1 MVNSLPMV
9 QGPQETCIQS
19 LVGEDPPE
27 EGKALHSSTVAW
39 RMPRTEEPGGRLVHR
54 VAESDTS
61 EGIERA
67 CRRLEDRLIPRGP
80 EKQGDRRELSDDKQ
94 KPSNH
99 TRLSLKLLSSVWNFL
114 EG

>member
-39 RMPRTEEPGGRLVHR
+39 RMPRTEEPGGQHSMGHR
-54 VAESDTS
+54 EPDRTEAAEH
-61 EGIERA
+61 
-67 CRRLEDRLIPRGP
+67 
-80 EKQGDRRELSDDKQ
+80 DDCL
-94 KPSNH
+94 PSP
-99 TRLSLKLLSSVWNFL
+99 
-114 EG
+114 

>member
-1 MVNSLPMV
+1 MTQTWVPSL
-9 QGPQETCIQS
+9 GW
-19 LVGEDPPE
+19 EDPLE
-27 EGKALHSSTVAW
+27 EGITTHSDILAW